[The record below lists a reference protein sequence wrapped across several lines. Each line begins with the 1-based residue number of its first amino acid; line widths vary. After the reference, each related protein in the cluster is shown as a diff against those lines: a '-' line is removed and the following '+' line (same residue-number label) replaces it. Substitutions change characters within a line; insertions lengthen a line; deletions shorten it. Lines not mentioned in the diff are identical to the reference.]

1 MSKEQTDKS
10 RYPSRYSQGY
20 VTSAQ
25 YILELVCEKQAKW
38 KKKDLPMQFWHLP
51 EWKKIFIMQLRKVHK
66 LLKIYSDKAI
76 IRAINKNNIC
86 TLLAPW
92 IEEKIKLEQ
101 SIIDSNPIILTPD
114 VADDKPID
122 IIFKP
127 KDNILKNKLSNLDN
141 ID

>member
-1 MSKEQTDKS
+1 
-10 RYPSRYSQGY
+10 
-20 VTSAQ
+20 
-25 YILELVCEKQAKW
+25 
-38 KKKDLPMQFWHLP
+38 
-51 EWKKIFIMQLRKVHK
+51 MQLRKVHK